1 MRQRTCQ
8 LTPCDLCIKFSPHRD
23 IWPFDFCRTLPILSK
38 TFTIKIVVMKTQ
50 CKKWGLGK
58 ILVSTHLDIDKAS
71 WHGSAQVTPVENA
84 NSLVW
89 NLAPPAR
96 VAVPRFQFSAL
107 HQSLPRSVGVFISF
121 CIFPSGRP
129 RGGTFAIPT
138 PGPPTASAN
147 ITDSRTNLSHFSHFL
162 SLSQISSPFD
172 IFSLWRYLF
181 HQPKS
186 SFPKSRGFWR
196 EVKGR
201 ELLRLDIWICVLIR
215 TKSWISPQYWSQTRF
230 LLCWCHQ
237 RDSLCI
243 FIF

>member
-107 HQSLPRSVGVFISF
+107 HQSLPQIRGRFHLILHISLWTAARRHI
-121 CIFPSGRP
+121 CNSNARP
-129 RGGTFAIPT
+129 AHGICKHHWQPDKFV
-138 PGPPTASAN
+138 S
-147 ITDSRTNLSHFSHFL
+147 FF
-162 SLSQISSPFD
+162 SLSQPLSD
-172 IFSLWRYLF
+172 IKSLWY
-181 HQPKS
+181 
-186 SFPKSRGFWR
+186 
-196 EVKGR
+196 
-201 ELLRLDIWICVLIR
+201 
-215 TKSWISPQYWSQTRF
+215 
-230 LLCWCHQ
+230 
-237 RDSLCI
+237 I
-243 FIF
+243 FFMKIFVPSAKKLVS